1 MKSYD
6 LNKTN
11 GCHVLETIIQFKEYK
26 GRILRTMGGNCL
38 GRTILDFD
46 FEIESDAF
54 YSDCDLK
61 LVDEENDIWKAV
73 LHDKDN
79 NSLRVDGDSK
89 ELNDMIV
96 KNEILGQFESREA
109 AMAYV
114 EQLLN

>member
-11 GCHVLETIIQFKEYK
+11 GYHVLETIIQFNEYK

-46 FEIESDAF
+46 FGIESDAF

-61 LVDEENDIWKAV
+61 LVDEVNDIWKAV

-79 NSLRVDGDSK
+79 NSMRIDGDSR
-89 ELNDMIV
+89 EFNDMIV
-96 KNEILGQFESREA
+96 KNEILRQFEIREA
-109 AMAYV
+109 AMAYI
-114 EQLLN
+114 EQLLD